1 MALVLSSWSHGSSQA
16 QGSGGGAG
24 GGGSVEWPHGG
35 LRRRRARRLLL
46 HIGLKYDKAYWCI
59 HVRCVVARV
68 SEKGTL

>member
-16 QGSGGGAG
+16 QGGGGC
-24 GGGSVEWPHGG
+24 GGGSVEWPHG
-35 LRRRRARRLLL
+35 RRRRARRLLM
-46 HIGLKYDKAYWCI
+46 HIGLKYDKAYFCI

>member
-16 QGSGGGAG
+16 QGSGGAG
-24 GGGSVEWPHGG
+24 GGGSVEWPHG
-35 LRRRRARRLLL
+35 RRRRSARRLLM